1 MNFIEVGLP
10 HTEFVPTKKEFSPRR
25 PIPMSG
31 LSKRYM
37 GLETLSK
44 SELGSLVDRLSQ
56 PKSASSNRAQQPKSA
71 SSNNDNRAPDKSP
84 TDGTANTNQKSKGR
98 FLGSKKM
105 KKSDL
110 DGMIARL
117 SCTNQSKT
125 PESRRIQA
133 PEERTKR
140 GVTAS
145 YAWQGKCSLHRN
157 LTVSNNHTHYN
168 TMLKRHFEM
177 LDVEKT

>member
-10 HTEFVPTKKEFSPRR
+10 HTEFVPTRKEFYPRR

-44 SELGSLVDRLSQ
+44 SEVGSLIDRLSQ
-56 PKSASSNRAQQPKSA
+56 PKTT
-71 SSNNDNRAPDKSP
+71 P
-84 TDGTANTNQKSKGR
+84 TGRESIGDTNTEAKDGPNKRKGR

-110 DGMIARL
+110 DNMIARL
-117 SCTNQSKT
+117 AGSSQNKT
-125 PESRRIQA
+125 PDAKRIQGT
-133 PEERTKR
+133 EERIKR

-145 YAWQGKCSLHRN
+145 YAWQGKSVLQRN
-157 LTVSNNHTHYN
+157 LNISVANHHAQY
-168 TMLKRHFEM
+168 
-177 LDVEKT
+177 KTLLNKHSFTDWHEDRL

>member
-44 SELGSLVDRLSQ
+44 SELGSLIDRLSQ
-56 PKSASSNRAQQPKSA
+56 PKTTPTGQESVEDTNTEAKDGPKK
-71 SSNNDNRAPDKSP
+71 RKS
-84 TDGTANTNQKSKGR
+84 GR

-110 DGMIARL
+110 DNMIARL
-117 SCTNQSKT
+117 AGSSQNKT
-125 PESRRIQA
+125 PDSRRIQGT
-133 PEERTKR
+133 EERIKR

-145 YAWQGKCSLHRN
+145 YAWQGKSVLQRN
-157 LTVSNNHTHYN
+157 LTLPVANHHAQYKTLLN
-168 TMLKRHFEM
+168 RHSFADWHEDR
-177 LDVEKT
+177 LQRFT

>member
-31 LSKRYM
+31 LSKKYM

-44 SELGSLVDRLSQ
+44 SELGSLTDRLSQ
-56 PKSASSNRAQQPKSA
+56 PKTT
-71 SSNNDNRAPDKSP
+71 P
-84 TDGTANTNQKSKGR
+84 TGRETAGETNTDTKDGSHKRKGR

-110 DGMIARL
+110 DNMIARL
-117 SCTNQSKT
+117 SGSSQNKT
-125 PESRRIQA
+125 PDARRIQGT
-133 PEERTKR
+133 EERVKR

-145 YAWQGKCSLHRN
+145 YAWQGKCVLQRN
-157 LTVSNNHTHYN
+157 LTISVANHHAQY
-168 TMLKRHFEM
+168 
-177 LDVEKT
+177 KTLLSKHSHIDWHDNRL